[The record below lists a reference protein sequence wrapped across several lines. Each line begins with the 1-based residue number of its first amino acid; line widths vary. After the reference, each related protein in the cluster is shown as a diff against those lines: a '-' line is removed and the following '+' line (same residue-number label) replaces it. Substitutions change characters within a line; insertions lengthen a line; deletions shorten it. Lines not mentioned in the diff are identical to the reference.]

1 MTEPFAL
8 LLAYCAAIAL
18 ASVAG
23 GALPNRVRMTHTRT
37 QLAMSTVSGLM
48 LGVAFFHLLPHAIVL
63 GPEPGALDFASGF
76 VMAGLVTMFLLLR
89 MFHFHQHEFQLSGH
103 DYRGRDQD
111 AHDHDHDHDARERHA
126 LVDQGAAKAHGLSGL
141 GIALGLSV
149 HTVIDGIALGA
160 AVGGGGHAG
169 GYLGAGVFLAVLL
182 HKPLDAMSITAL
194 MQNSGWGRA
203 ATGRV
208 NLAFALLCP
217 LAALLFYLGLD
228 GLSGDASPV
237 LAAALA
243 FAAGAFVCIAL
254 SDLLPEVHFHSH
266 DRFKLTVVFLAGIL
280 LAWLIGGLEPEGA
293 HQRHGPEGADH
304 RHGVEGADHRHGP
317 EAAP

>member
-1 MTEPFAL
+1 VTEPLPL
-8 LLAYCAAIAL
+8 LLAYCVAIAL

-37 QLAMSTVSGLM
+37 QLAMSGVSGLM

-63 GPEPGALDFASGF
+63 GAGPDAIDHASGF
-76 VMAGLVTMFLLLR
+76 VVLGLVTMFLLLR
-89 MFHFHQHEFQLSGH
+89 MFHFHQHEFEAPDAGH
-103 DYRGRDQD
+103 DHPHG
-111 AHDHDHDHDARERHA
+111 HGDHHP
-126 LVDQGAAKAHGLSGL
+126 GAAEAHGLSGL

-169 GYLGAGVFLAVLL
+169 AFLGAGVFLAVLL

-194 MQNSGWGRA
+194 MQTGGWSRV

-208 NLAFALLCP
+208 NLAFAVLCP
-217 LAALLFYLGLD
+217 LAAILFYLGLD
-228 GLSGDASPV
+228 SLSGDAAPV

-266 DRFKLTVVFLAGIL
+266 DRFKLTIVFLAGIA
-280 LAWLIGGLEPEGA
+280 LAWLIGGFEPTGA
-293 HQRHGPEGADH
+293 HHLDAHGP
-304 RHGVEGADHRHGP
+304 
-317 EAAP
+317 AAPLEASHP